1 MDTPPTRNCSNL
13 LTPSSKKK
21 GSEGRVGADA
31 LQRRRKGGFL
41 FAEVATDI
49 LPKGHPGG
57 TSVPPRGA
65 ALWPSRQTKIGSCR
79 IFLEADARTRTGDPF
94 ITRKVQAREARVRA
108 S

>member
-1 MDTPPTRNCSNL
+1 MDTPPTRKCSNL

-79 IFLEADARTRTGDPF
+79 IFWKPTPGLEPGTPSL
-94 ITRKVQAREARVRA
+94 RVKC
-108 S
+108 STS